1 MTTFRAGWLA
11 NFCVVDHEATTQMSS
26 HDFLFLCIL
35 GGRSPMEYL
44 QELRDARNFD
54 AMFEREELPHDSS
67 DDTDCES
74 TLDSVAY
81 YMSHDD
87 KATDELMKFLE
98 EAEEMSSQTPRLIC
112 DESLYLRVAG
122 WTKNVSNELGHM
134 KIAFNAL
141 HNHYRSRVRLEK
153 AKLHRLDDRAC
164 RRINELQREK
174 DSFKLWQRTMEEKTK
189 LLTEQI
195 RLKDESLE
203 AWIAEREK
211 CSAEL
216 AILGRQNLRLQ
227 RQLALIRK
235 SQTKDDMSIKQ
246 RPRRCSAP
254 SVLDLT
260 S

>member
-1 MTTFRAGWLA
+1 MSDFIGEAYKFFWLFR
-11 NFCVVDHEATTQMSS
+11 
-26 HDFLFLCIL
+26 L
-35 GGRSPMEYL
+35 GLGPMEYL
-44 QELRDARNFD
+44 QEAREARAFD
-54 AMFEREELPHDSS
+54 AMFEREELYDSS
-67 DDTDCES
+67 EDTDCES

-81 YMSHDD
+81 YMQHDD
-87 KATDELMKFLE
+87 KATDELMKILDQAE
-98 EAEEMSSQTPRLIC
+98 EACSQTPCPTLVC
-112 DESLYLRVAG
+112 DEAMYLKVAA
-122 WTKNVSNELGHM
+122 WTKLVSGEIGHM

-141 HNHYRSRVRLEK
+141 HSHYRSRVQLEK
-153 AKLHRLDDRAC
+153 AKLRRLDDRAI

-203 AWIAEREK
+203 AQMAEREK
-211 CSAEL
+211 CSSEF
-216 AILGRQNLRLQ
+216 AIIARQNLRLQ
-227 RQLALIRK
+227 RQLAFIRK